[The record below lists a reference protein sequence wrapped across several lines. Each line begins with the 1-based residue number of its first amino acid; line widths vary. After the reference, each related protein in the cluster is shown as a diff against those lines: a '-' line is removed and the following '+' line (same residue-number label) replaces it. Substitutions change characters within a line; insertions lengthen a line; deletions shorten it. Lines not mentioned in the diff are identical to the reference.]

1 MHIKEEKKISWFFL
15 VWEQMEVLVLLV
27 IIGGWML
34 PLQGPDTVFL
44 YLEILR
50 LWIKIKIGKNSYF
63 IAKIYRLQTKKSFFK
78 NFSQK
83 MTQFKLLIIKNKF
96 RIRAKII
103 KKIFILK
110 NRKRVIDK
118 LFKIRIL
125 VSAIKKI
132 E

>member
-1 MHIKEEKKISWFFL
+1 
-15 VWEQMEVLVLLV
+15 
-27 IIGGWML
+27 ML
-34 PLQGPDTVFL
+34 PLQGPGIAYLF
-44 YLEILR
+44 LEILR

-63 IAKIYRLQTKKSFFK
+63 IAKIYRLQTKKYFFK

-110 NRKRVIDK
+110 YRKRVIDK

>member
-1 MHIKEEKKISWFFL
+1 MHIKEEKKISWYFL
-15 VWEQMEVLVLLV
+15 VWELMEVLVLLA

-34 PLQGPDTVFL
+34 PLQGPGIAFL

-83 MTQFKLLIIKNKF
+83 MTRFKLLIIKNKF

>member
-1 MHIKEEKKISWFFL
+1 
-15 VWEQMEVLVLLV
+15 
-27 IIGGWML
+27 
-34 PLQGPDTVFL
+34 
-44 YLEILR
+44 
-50 LWIKIKIGKNSYF
+50 
-63 IAKIYRLQTKKSFFK
+63 
-78 NFSQK
+78 

-110 NRKRVIDK
+110 YRKRVIDK